1 MYILFIFISLSAIAK
16 AMTGGTSVQSS
27 SKYPFSVTLTDPI
40 LCGGSIISLDPPWI
54 LTAAHCIENSEINP
68 DGYTVAYGNRNFS
81 EQSYAAITQAI
92 SHPLYVSSQQL
103 QTQVYATDR
112 TDVIPYDIGLIRLKY
127 PLVAN
132 THVNRIP
139 LLMNFTDN
147 EGISKTMNMLETIGM
162 GYTGYEKP
170 HAELLQFTQC
180 NSSNMGTLR
189 DNNFNHSIILA
200 TSNAGLCHGD
210 SGTYNY

>member
-1 MYILFIFISLSAIAK
+1 MYILFTLISLPALAM
-16 AMTGGTSVQSS
+16 AMTGGTPVQSS

-54 LTAAHCIENSEINP
+54 LTAAHCIEDLEIHP
-68 DGYTVAYGNRNFS
+68 DRYTVAYGNTNFS
-81 EQSYAAITQAI
+81 KQSYAAITQAI

-112 TDVIPYDIGLIRLKY
+112 TDVIPYDIGLIRLKS
-127 PLVAN
+127 PLAAN

-139 LLMNFTDN
+139 LLLNFTDN
-147 EGISKTMNMLETIGM
+147 DGTSKTMNMLETIGM

-180 NSSNMGTLR
+180 NSSNTGTLR
-189 DNNFNHSIILA
+189 DNNFNRSIILA

-210 SGTYNY
+210 SGTHQR